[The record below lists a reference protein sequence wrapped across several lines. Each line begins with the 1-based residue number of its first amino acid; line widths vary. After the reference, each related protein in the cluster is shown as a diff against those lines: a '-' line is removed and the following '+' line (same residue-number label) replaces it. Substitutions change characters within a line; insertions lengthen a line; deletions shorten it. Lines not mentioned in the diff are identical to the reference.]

1 MSDHLLPT
9 KIEIYYGSINI
20 WELGM
25 VMKNKQNDVNGISG
39 KGIRHD
45 FPHFS

>member
-25 VMKNKQNDVNGISG
+25 VVMHIEIKTNVFEGLIMNFNIS
-39 KGIRHD
+39 
-45 FPHFS
+45 